1 MPGYDQLFPRVGQTA
16 TQARG
21 GIDLNVI
28 EILFTDAK
36 VSTWIG
42 AGRDFLPLSN
52 FLPAPIDQ
60 RIDKSITCFLE
71 FGGPRHR

>member
-1 MPGYDQLFPRVGQTA
+1 MPGYYQLFAPVGRTE
-16 TQARG
+16 TEARG

-42 AGRDFLPLSN
+42 AWRDFLPLSN

-60 RIDKSITCFLE
+60 RIDKSITYFLE
-71 FGGPRHR
+71 FGRPRHR